1 MLLVGVESIRRLG
14 HITQPARVG
23 SNGCLPPSGRKSL
36 TRSVQQGE
44 SPVSKRSFRRLAV
57 VAGAALAVG
66 SMAPAMAVRI
76 DAGAGAEAEIDPTM
90 VVNDVVNIT
99 DALPLPGL
107 SALPIPTYTQLNGTV
122 ITVAGIGAGTALAG
136 GGLGAGIVD
145 NVLDHATLL
154 GLGLGGSLLGAD
166 CGLVAVASCN
176 TTPVVD
182 ADIPVNAAGL
192 NVLGGGIL
200 TGGPLGGLLDISAVG
215 NVNVL
220 AGLLASL

>member
-1 MLLVGVESIRRLG
+1 M
-14 HITQPARVG
+14 
-23 SNGCLPPSGRKSL
+23 
-36 TRSVQQGE
+36 
-44 SPVSKRSFRRLAV
+44 SKRSFRRLAV

-66 SMAPAMAVRI
+66 SMAPALAVRI

-99 DALPLPGL
+99 GALPLPELSDANGL
-107 SALPIPTYTQLNGTV
+107 
-122 ITVAGIGAGTALAG
+122 
-136 GGLGAGIVD
+136 VD

-200 TGGPLGGLLDISAVG
+200 NNTGDLGLGVIAPIAVPVVASVLDGGILNAGLLGGPLGGLLDVAAAG

>member
-1 MLLVGVESIRRLG
+1 M
-14 HITQPARVG
+14 
-23 SNGCLPPSGRKSL
+23 
-36 TRSVQQGE
+36 
-44 SPVSKRSFRRLAV
+44 SKRSFRRLAV

-66 SMAPAMAVRI
+66 SMAPAMAVRV
-76 DAGAGAEAEIDPTM
+76 DAGAGAAAEVDPTM

-99 DALPLPGL
+99 GALPLPELGD
-107 SALPIPTYTQLNGTV
+107 LPIPSYTQVNGTLFA
-122 ITVAGIGAGTALAG
+122 ISGIGAGTVLAG

-145 NVLDHATLL
+145 HVLDHATLL

-182 ADIPVNAAGL
+182 ADIPVDAAGL

-200 TGGPLGGLLDISAVG
+200 NNSGDLGLGVLAPIAVPVVANVLNGGVLDGGILNSGLLGGPLGGLLDITADG